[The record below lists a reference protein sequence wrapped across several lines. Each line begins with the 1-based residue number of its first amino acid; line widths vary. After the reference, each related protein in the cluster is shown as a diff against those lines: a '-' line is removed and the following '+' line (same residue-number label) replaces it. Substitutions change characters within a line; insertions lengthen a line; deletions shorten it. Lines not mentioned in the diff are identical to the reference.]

1 VLEILSGKREGR
13 PLRKSIAL
21 VLALSGAG
29 TVMLL
34 APVTAGAATRGVPI
48 ASGQHPVIPPA
59 GRVQATVL
67 PLPGPHQSQTES
79 VQSQPFRSINPE
91 ALSSAKRTATEA
103 MQRAPSGVGVP
114 SFLASPLAAG
124 LFNGL
129 NRPGLSAA
137 DESWSVTPP
146 DSTGAIGPTRYVEM
160 VNQLVGVYDRSN
172 LALLSRLDLG
182 SFVGAP
188 GGITTSD
195 PQIEWDA
202 QANRWLYGAVGFDS
216 TFTNNYLLFGWSKTA
231 DPSDLTGGWCRYGV
245 WTGSN
250 LQDYPKLGHDANFV
264 TFGSNVFDGSK
275 PGFPF
280 VTANIWAIA
289 KPAASDSTC
298 SSAVSAIYFADATHL
313 LRNASDASLAST
325 PVPANTTDAAPNVA
339 APNGY
344 IVAAHDP
351 SLAAQTMVMVW
362 HIALGPL
369 LVADGD
375 VSVGSSYSVPPSVPQ
390 PGTPYLLDSL
400 DGRLTQAVAHWDPSA
415 NAEAVWTQHT
425 VKGLSGRSIVR
436 WYEFLPTTM
445 TIRQQG
451 QLASATGA
459 TDFYWNAAIS
469 PSSAGSDAA
478 IFYNRGSSSLLPVI
492 GAQTRVSSTP
502 LGQMDAGELLLGSST
517 DADQEIGFS
526 GNCAP
531 NPCRWGDYSGA
542 TPDPVNAGVVWG
554 SNQLTGPVFPFFN
567 LAQWTTQ
574 NFAIS
579 TSTAAPDFSLT
590 VSPASQTVVAGN
602 LASYTVNIARTGSFT
617 GGVTFS
623 ISALPA
629 GAGASFLPN
638 PSTTNSSALTI
649 TTTATTTPAGTYPF
663 TVTGTSG
670 ALTHTAPA
678 TLVVTA
684 APTADF
690 SLTVSPASQTVVAGN
705 LASYTVNIAR
715 TGSFTGGVTF
725 SISALPAGAG
735 ASFLPNPS
743 TTNSSAL
750 TITTTATTTPAGTYP
765 FTVTGTSGALT
776 HTAPATLVVTAAPA
790 GDFSLSATPTS
801 RSIKQGTT
809 TTYTVIITRTS
820 FTGGVTLS
828 VSGLPAGTTATFSP
842 NPGTGPSST
851 LTVVSAGRTTP
862 TGTYVLTI
870 TGVSGSL
877 TRTTTVTLVVRRR

>member
-1 VLEILSGKREGR
+1 
-13 PLRKSIAL
+13 
-21 VLALSGAG
+21 
-29 TVMLL
+29 M
-34 APVTAGAATRGVPI
+34 
-48 ASGQHPVIPPA
+48 
-59 GRVQATVL
+59 
-67 PLPGPHQSQTES
+67 
-79 VQSQPFRSINPE
+79 NPE
-91 ALSSAKRTATEA
+91 ALRAAKRTATEA
-103 MQRAPSGVGVP
+103 LQRAPSGVGIP
-114 SFLASPLAAG
+114 SFSASPSAAA

-129 NRPGLSAA
+129 NRLGLSAS
-137 DESWSVTPP
+137 DEGSTATPP

-172 LALLSRLDLG
+172 LALLSQLALG
-182 SFVGAP
+182 TFVGAP

-195 PQIEWDA
+195 PQVEWDA
-202 QANRWLYGAVGFDS
+202 QANRWLFGAVGFDS
-216 TFTNNYLLFGWSKTA
+216 AFLNNYLLFGWSKTA

-245 WTGSN
+245 FTGSN

-289 KPAASDSTC
+289 KPGAADSTC
-298 SSAVSAIYFADATHL
+298 SSPVSAIYFADATHL
-313 LRNASDASLAST
+313 LRNADASLAFT
-325 PVPANTTDAAPNVA
+325 PVPANTTDAAA
-339 APNGY
+339 NGY

-351 SLAAQTMVMVW
+351 SVVSQTNVMVW
-362 HIALGPL
+362 HMEARPTTPFVA

-375 VSVGSSYSVPPSVPQ
+375 VSVGSSYSVPPPVPQ

-400 DGRLTQAVAHWDPSA
+400 DGRLTQAVAHWDPSVG
-415 NAEAVWTQHT
+415 AEAVWTQHT
-425 VKGLSGRSIVR
+425 VAGSGRSMVR

-451 QLASATGA
+451 QLASAT
-459 TDFYWNAAIS
+459 DFFWNAAIS

-502 LGQMDAGELLLGSST
+502 LGQMDAGEVLLGSST
-517 DADQEIGFS
+517 DADQETGFS

-554 SNQLTGPVFPFFN
+554 SNQLTGPVFPLFN

-579 TSTAAPDFSLT
+579 TGTAAPDFSLT

-602 LASYTVNIARTGSFT
+602 PASYTVNIARTGSFT
-617 GGVTFS
+617 GGVAFS
-623 ISALPA
+623 ISAPPA
-629 GAGASFLPN
+629 GAGASFSPN

-649 TTTATTTPAGTYPF
+649 TTTATTTPAGTYSF
-663 TVTGTSG
+663 TVTG
-670 ALTHTAPA
+670 
-678 TLVVTA
+678 
-684 APTADF
+684 
-690 SLTVSPASQTVVAGN
+690 
-705 LASYTVNIAR
+705 I
-715 TGSFTGGVTF
+715 
-725 SISALPAGAG
+725 
-735 ASFLPNPS
+735 
-743 TTNSSAL
+743 
-750 TITTTATTTPAGTYP
+750 
-765 FTVTGTSGALT
+765 SGALT

-790 GDFSLSATPTS
+790 GDFSLSANPTS
-801 RSIKQGTT
+801 RSIKQGAT
-809 TTYTVIITRTS
+809 TTYTVNITRTS
-820 FTGGVTLS
+820 FTAGVTFS

-870 TGVSGSL
+870 TGVGGGL
-877 TRTTTVTLVVRRR
+877 TRTTTVTLVVRR